1 MPSARDCLLLRSRL
15 IEIDSD
21 RGVYFIVIPFSIARV
36 PVNLDNTGHLF
47 ISLFISVFFF
57 FFVLSI
63 YYFGRTWPYIVY
75 VRIHKKHQGLAI
87 VIPFPSISL
96 RLSLEHIY
104 ITHRW
109 RTISCRSLTLS
120 CLPTLF
126 KAM

>member
-57 FFVLSI
+57 FLYCPFIILDEH
-63 YYFGRTWPYIVY
+63 GRI
-75 VRIHKKHQGLAI
+75 
-87 VIPFPSISL
+87 
-96 RLSLEHIY
+96 
-104 ITHRW
+104 
-109 RTISCRSLTLS
+109 
-120 CLPTLF
+120 
-126 KAM
+126 